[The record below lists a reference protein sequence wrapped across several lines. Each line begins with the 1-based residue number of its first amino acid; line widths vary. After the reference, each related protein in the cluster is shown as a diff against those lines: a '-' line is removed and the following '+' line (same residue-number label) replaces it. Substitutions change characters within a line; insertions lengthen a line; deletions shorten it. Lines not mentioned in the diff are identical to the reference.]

1 MSEQEFLITIKVMA
15 EKISMLE
22 WQLKS
27 AEADYDNALET
38 SSIKLAEAQKEIQML
53 GEEIFKLNMERREL
67 LKQMQDK
74 EAVAS
79 E

>member
-1 MSEQEFLITIKVMA
+1 MSEQEFLTTIKVMA

-27 AEADYDNALET
+27 AEESYNRALEAN
-38 SSIKLAEAQKEIQML
+38 SRELADAQKEIQML

>member
-1 MSEQEFLITIKVMA
+1 MSEQEFLTTIKVMA

-27 AEADYDNALET
+27 AEESYDHALEAN
-38 SSIKLAEAQKEIQML
+38 SRELAEAQKEIQML

-67 LKQMQDK
+67 LKQAQDK